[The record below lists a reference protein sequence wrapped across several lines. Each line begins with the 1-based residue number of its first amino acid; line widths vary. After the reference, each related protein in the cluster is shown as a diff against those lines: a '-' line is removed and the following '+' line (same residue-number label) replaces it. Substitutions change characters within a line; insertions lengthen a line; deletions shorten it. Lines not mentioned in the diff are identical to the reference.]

1 MNSLLL
7 TTILFIETVYAGI
20 MGAQSDNDIYVYLAI
35 ICFLGMMLGIL
46 YLITFFR
53 NKVKELQNKIK
64 ELQNNDSL
72 QGDDIGILENEV
84 S

>member
-46 YLITFFR
+46 YLIKFFR
-53 NKVKELQNKIK
+53 NKVKELQN
-64 ELQNNDSL
+64 NYSL
-72 QGDDIGILENEV
+72 QGEDLGVPENEI

>member
-7 TTILFIETVYAGI
+7 TTILFIEKVYAGI

-35 ICFLGMMLGIL
+35 IGFLGMILGIF
-46 YLITFFR
+46 YLIKFFR
-53 NKVKELQNKIK
+53 NKIK

-72 QGDDIGILENEV
+72 QGNHN
-84 S
+84 

>member
-7 TTILFIETVYAGI
+7 TNILFIEKVYAGA
-20 MGAQSDNDIYVYLAI
+20 MGAQSDSDIYVYLAI
-35 ICFLGMMLGIL
+35 ICFLAMILGIL

-53 NKVKELQNKIK
+53 NKVKELQNIIK

-72 QGDDIGILENEV
+72 QDDDIGVPENEI

>member
-46 YLITFFR
+46 YLIKFFR
-53 NKVKELQNKIK
+53 NKVKELQN
-64 ELQNNDSL
+64 NYSL
-72 QGDDIGILENEV
+72 QGDDLSDPENEI

>member
-35 ICFLGMMLGIL
+35 ICFLGMMLGVL
-46 YLITFFR
+46 YLIRFFR
-53 NKVKELQNKIK
+53 NKVKELQN
-64 ELQNNDSL
+64 NYSL
-72 QGDDIGILENEV
+72 QGEDLGVPENEI

>member
-7 TTILFIETVYAGI
+7 TTILFIERVYAGI

-35 ICFLGMMLGIL
+35 ICFLGMMLGVL
-46 YLITFFR
+46 YLIRFFR
-53 NKVKELQNKIK
+53 NKVKELQN
-64 ELQNNDSL
+64 NYSL
-72 QGDDIGILENEV
+72 QGEDLGVPENEI

>member
-7 TTILFIETVYAGI
+7 TTILFIEKVYAGA
-20 MGAQSDNDIYVYLAI
+20 MGAQSDNDVYVYLAI
-35 ICFLGMMLGIL
+35 ICFLGIILGIL

-64 ELQNNDSL
+64 ELQNNYSL
-72 QGDDIGILENEV
+72 QGDDIDVPENEI